1 MARSTFGATLA
12 DYVVQPS
19 DGLWAVAPT
28 ATVTFWDA
36 AEAGTQYTDL
46 LDASSTPIT
55 TVTADE
61 YGFIPEFQG
70 PDSVT
75 GMWAD
80 AGGSSRAWIQARGT
94 GSGGGS
100 SAAFTSLVRVVASA
114 TAPADVRAAASYLC
128 DGTADEVQI
137 QAAIDD
143 AQNDTG
149 GGIVQ
154 LSTGDFNLSAPVQI
168 NGTAN
173 EDNPQ
178 SVIVQGSGEFTTIL
192 RPALDVNAI
201 AISNWAQ
208 CHIRDLGI
216 VISGAGKGIVA
227 TAVTTAGETRSFWD
241 SSFRNLRI
249 NGEYTPTYTGWAMD
263 LEMPFRSVFDNIE
276 IEGVRNGVHISNDSS
291 VQNAGDCTFSRFF
304 IELVGDGGTAI
315 HVESITGNM
324 NQNNWSMVEA
334 GANGAGCTGILL
346 DGAAGSASQRF
357 WGCNLEQFATLI
369 NVQTGES
376 NVFDLNYVTCKTGA
390 AGNKAFVVGANAWNN
405 KVSAKW
411 VNVATGDSLSLIED
425 ASTVSEAPNVFE
437 AIRVEAN
444 SGSTVTYSTVAS
456 TVLRDIVGL
465 DTGTLQAGLQRYPR
479 TDTSGPLWTPAD
491 HGLLSWT
498 QDPATLGAGT
508 DTMTAGVLYLMAVK
522 VADPTVVTNVHIG
535 IGEAGAG
542 LTAAQNFAGL
552 YDSAG
557 TLLSGSADQ
566 SATFASAGH
575 HAIALSSAQTLDP
588 GVYYVAVLVNGTTP
602 PQLVRGHSY
611 SSSTLNA
618 GLTAANARF
627 LTSGTGQTALPAS
640 VALASGDTD
649 YVARWAALS

>member
-19 DGLWAVAPT
+19 DGLWAVAAG

-36 AEAGTQYTDL
+36 PDAGTQYTDL
-46 LDASSTPIT
+46 LNGAGSPIT
-55 TVTADE
+55 EVVADE
-61 YGFIPEFQG
+61 YGAIPEFQG

-94 GSGGGS
+94 GAGGGS
-100 SAAFTSLVRVVASA
+100 SAAYTSLVRVVASA
-114 TAPADVRAAASYLC
+114 TAPADVRAAATYLC
-128 DGTADEVQI
+128 DGTADQVEI
-137 QAAIDD
+137 LAAIAD
-143 AQNDTG
+143 AQNEG
-149 GGIVQ
+149 GGRVL
-154 LSTGDFNLSAPVQI
+154 LSGGDFNTTAPIVI
-168 NGTAN
+168 AGTAN
-173 EDNPQ
+173 EDDPQ
-178 SVIVQGSGEFTTIL
+178 TVILEGCGEFTTII
-192 RPALDVNAI
+192 RPAADVNAI
-201 AISNWAQ
+201 EITNWAQ
-208 CHIRDLGI
+208 CHLRDLGM

-263 LEMPFRSVFDNIE
+263 LAMPFRSVFDNIE
-276 IEGVRNGVHISNDSS
+276 IEGVRNGIHISNDSA
-291 VQNAGDCTFSRFF
+291 VQNAGDCTFNRMF
-304 IELVGDGGTAI
+304 IELVGDNGVAI

-324 NQNNWSMVEA
+324 NQNDFSMIEA
-334 GANGAGCTGILL
+334 GANGVGCTGILL

-357 WGCNLEQFATLI
+357 WGTNLEQFATLV
-369 NVQTGES
+369 NVQSGES

-390 AGNKAFVVGANAWNN
+390 AGNKAFVFGTAAFNN
-405 KVSAKW
+405 RVSAKW
-411 VNVATGDSLSLIED
+411 VNVASGDSLSVIED
-425 ASTVSEAPNVFE
+425 SNTVSEAPNVFE

-444 SGSTVTYSTVAS
+444 SGSTVTYSKVAS

-508 DTMTAGVLYLMAVK
+508 DTMTAGVLYLLAVK

-535 IGEAGAG
+535 VGEAGSG
-542 LTAAQNFAGL
+542 LTAGQNRVGL

-588 GVYYVAVLVNGTTP
+588 GVYYVAVLANGSTP

-618 GLTAANARF
+618 GLTAATARF
-627 LTSGTGQTALPAS
+627 LSSGSGQTALPAS